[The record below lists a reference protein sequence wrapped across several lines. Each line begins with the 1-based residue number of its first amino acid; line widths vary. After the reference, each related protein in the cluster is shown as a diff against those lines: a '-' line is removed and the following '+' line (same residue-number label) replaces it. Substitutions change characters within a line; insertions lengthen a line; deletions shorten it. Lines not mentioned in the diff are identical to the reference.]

1 MKNNFFLSFSSL
13 FLILLALSACQNNAS
28 QEEAGL
34 TDEQQQAYLEKGRE
48 MAGAT
53 FVALSS
59 QLQAA
64 MKEGGVS
71 NAAQYCNVAAY
82 PLVDSL
88 SKVHEAVIRRTS
100 TKVRNP
106 KDAPDD
112 QEKAIL
118 EAYAEKE
125 AAGEE
130 LKPVVEQIDP
140 NTIAFYAPI
149 RVNEFCLQCHGKVGE
164 TLSEEDY
171 TVIKELYPEDEA
183 IGYSAGDLRG
193 MWSIRFKK

>member
-1 MKNNFFLSFSSL
+1 LIVLVFSS
-13 FLILLALSACQNNAS
+13 CRNNAS
-28 QEEAGL
+28 QEETGL
-34 TDEQQQAYLEKGRE
+34 SDEQRQAYLEKGRE
-48 MAGAT
+48 IAGAT
-53 FVALSS
+53 FVALSG

-88 SKVHEAVIRRTS
+88 SKVHEALIRRTS
-100 TKVRNP
+100 MKVRNP

-118 EAYAEKE
+118 EAYAQKE

-130 LKPVVEQIDP
+130 LKPVIQEIDP
-140 NTIAFYAPI
+140 IPLASTRPSGSMNFACNAMVKWAKPC
-149 RVNEFCLQCHGKVGE
+149 RKENHAA
-164 TLSEEDY
+164 
-171 TVIKELYPEDEA
+171 IKEL
-183 IGYSAGDLRG
+183 
-193 MWSIRFKK
+193 